1 MDLKNCGRKFAV
13 ITSQRHRDG
22 GFEAALPDGTMWV
35 VDEESNP
42 DVRKKLLE
50 AMRRNVDI
58 AIIDEAGSAHPDV
71 LYPDV
76 CAFKQDLKDS
86 KRTMQVMVIASTDHF
101 TEDDP
106 YMGQLLAC
114 GVYDVIGTDDK
125 RNVGEA
131 IADMMAAPSTLEEVE
146 ARIGASAPKGALAKA
161 GAWFG
166 RKDRKAKKK
175 EKEKAKKGRK
185 EEKAAEEQA
194 PMEPKTLADS
204 LSSEDAAEGGMK
216 PLTTAPSETA
226 MAMRMLEDS
235 GKLPRLGED
244 GEPAVEPRED
254 PVEEAAARI
263 RAVGARVEPQTTA
276 KIGTR
281 DESQGAEE
289 PGTRD
294 ESQGAGESR
303 TQNESQGADE
313 RWTQNESRAA
323 AASAR
328 VGADPVPAAAQAIER
343 GAGSPAPDAAM
354 VPADL
359 AMRLEAMMS
368 ARLEEEM
375 ARREEEMREKYDRML
390 GDALRQGRA
399 QRTVA
404 VFSAVPAMTAEAA
417 LEAVA
422 YVKRALPKANALM
435 VEHDASRLPFLEPY
449 GAAAPGD
456 GDAAPDVVVRDFGC
470 DAAAA
475 MACRAEVRLFVCSP
489 TPWSVEDQAEAW
501 NALEGRDGLHC
512 CIPARG
518 PRASAIAEALTGSKE
533 HLCLPDPSH
542 FAAKPVFVPRDF
554 EAAMGGIVESVAKEM
569 GVEPKPAFPEPKK
582 RGRGE
587 ERPDGAAK
595 PASAAPKAPEKRE
608 EAGSPKEKEPAAAPS
623 EANEAPKNPAQREA
637 KAGSADGGAPERDTQ
652 APAVSW
658 VNRETFEADG
668 PHLLAGRPEGWLEG
682 RRAERPE
689 GEWAEVGPYEPRS
702 SDLSHWKGIAMVE
715 IETRQKQE
723 KLRRDAEKARRKAA
737 STSAGMA
744 V

>member
-131 IADMMAAPSTLEEVE
+131 IADMMSAPSTLEEVE

-185 EEKAAEEQA
+185 EEKAADEQA

-244 GEPAVEPRED
+244 GEPAVEARED
-254 PVEEAAARI
+254 PVEAAAAQI
-263 RAVGARVEPQTTA
+263 RAVGARVEPDTA
-276 KIGTR
+276 ATIGTR

-289 PGTRD
+289 PG
-294 ESQGAGESR
+294 

-313 RWTQNESRAA
+313 RWTQNESREETAA
-323 AASAR
+323 APVA
-328 VGADPVPAAAQAIER
+328 ADPVPAAAQAIER
-343 GAGSPAPDAAM
+343 GAGSPAADAAM

-475 MACRAEVRLFVCSP
+475 MACRAEARLFVCSP
-489 TPWSVEDQAEAW
+489 TPWSVEEQAEAW

-518 PRASAIAEALTGSKE
+518 PRASAIAEAVTGSKE

-554 EAAMGGIVESVAKEM
+554 EAAMGGIVATAYTVLRRRLRIAADSRAAM
-569 GVEPKPAFPEPKK
+569 SLA
-582 RGRGE
+582 
-587 ERPDGAAK
+587 GAALLGMVLVPYAK
-595 PASAAPKAPEKRE
+595 YPPNPPAVGDPATIDQRTISYLAMVVIGLVAVWAAVVAARTQQAEWRR
-608 EAGSPKEKEPAAAPS
+608 AAAAVLGFLVVTTVGYVLLPTVDEVPTTFPPS
-623 EANEAPKNPAQREA
+623 LLWNFRITSLGTQVLLWTALGLAF
-637 KAGSADGGAPERDTQ
+637 SALVTPRKTHTQ
-652 APAVSW
+652 DPV
-658 VNRETFEADG
+658 
-668 PHLLAGRPEGWLEG
+668 
-682 RRAERPE
+682 
-689 GEWAEVGPYEPRS
+689 
-702 SDLSHWKGIAMVE
+702 
-715 IETRQKQE
+715 
-723 KLRRDAEKARRKAA
+723 AA
-737 STSAGMA
+737 
-744 V
+744 